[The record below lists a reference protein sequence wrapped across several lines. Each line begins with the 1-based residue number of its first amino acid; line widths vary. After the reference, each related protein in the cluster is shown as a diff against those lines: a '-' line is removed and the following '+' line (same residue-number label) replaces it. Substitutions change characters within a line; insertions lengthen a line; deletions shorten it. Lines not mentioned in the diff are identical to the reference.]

1 MWNRYNIMALPI
13 YSYVW
18 YLLICFDLLAFFYHS
33 KTVFLHAL
41 FPPQSS
47 AWTVPAGPSQI
58 NLWYFFLVSCT
69 SREHHPSQ
77 LEIGYA
83 PAFCLPVFSCLLPV
97 PQHFQVATCVCPCP
111 STAQHLQ
118 CTAWLEMWGGQS
130 SEHPCYVFFM
140 QHTHTG
146 CAPLPFIIFLSC
158 LPLAW
163 KAQNCKQKPCHL
175 STHQQNNV
183 IDRSNLTDALKP
195 EKAVMLSETPYQA
208 GLPLDYDHAILPVSG
223 EKVHVLNSLA
233 PVQITALLVQP
244 CLFVVNPKLAICLN
258 FCVVLKDA
266 QKELQLSRS
275 AENRLAFRFNCLFW
289 LVQNL
294 TDDDI

>member
-1 MWNRYNIMALPI
+1 MWNWYNIMALPI

-118 CTAWLEMWGGQS
+118 CTAWLGMWGGRALSIHAMFS
-130 SEHPCYVFFM
+130 SCS
-140 QHTHTG
+140 THT
-146 CAPLPFIIFLSC
+146 L
-158 LPLAW
+158 
-163 KAQNCKQKPCHL
+163 
-175 STHQQNNV
+175 
-183 IDRSNLTDALKP
+183 DALLCLLLFFYP
-195 EKAVMLSETPYQA
+195 VCLRHEK
-208 GLPLDYDHAILPVSG
+208 HR
-223 EKVHVLNSLA
+223 
-233 PVQITALLVQP
+233 TA
-244 CLFVVNPKLAICLN
+244 
-258 FCVVLKDA
+258 
-266 QKELQLSRS
+266 SRS
-275 AENRLAFRFNCLFW
+275 PVTFPLTNKIMSLTAAISQMLLNQRKQSCCLRPHTK
-289 LVQNL
+289 LGSH
-294 TDDDI
+294 